1 MALTISAAATITRAD
16 PGRHCSIAALPLSVG
31 RRHVLLITLFHPPSD
46 GCRIRQACQGT
57 AR

>member
-46 GCRIRQACQGT
+46 GCRIRQAC
-57 AR
+57 